1 MFSQLKDHVIDFL
14 LFYLDIIIKPIRE
27 KLIYPLQELEGK
39 FGYYEIMRNK
49 IYERYWRLMKQY
61 KDILI
66 YKQR

>member
-1 MFSQLKDHVIDFL
+1 MFSSLKDHVIDFL
-14 LFYLDIIIKPIRE
+14 LFYLDIIINPIRE

-39 FGYYEIMRNK
+39 FGYYAIMRSR

>member
-1 MFSQLKDHVIDFL
+1 MFSQLKDHIIDFL

-39 FGYYEIMRNK
+39 FGYYVIMRNK